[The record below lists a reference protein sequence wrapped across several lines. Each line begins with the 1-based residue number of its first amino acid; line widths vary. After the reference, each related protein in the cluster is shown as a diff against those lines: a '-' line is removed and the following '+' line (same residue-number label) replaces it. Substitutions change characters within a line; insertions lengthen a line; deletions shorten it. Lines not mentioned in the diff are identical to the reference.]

1 MREGREERRRLTIT
15 VGPSKKIF
23 SLHILKGSCCWQRAG
38 WLGTPLLQPTGACF
52 VSTFTSRSTE
62 KTSVSSWVNSSFEN
76 CCEHTGNN
84 VINHNTQYGLLIT
97 LMYSFVWFSFTEI
110 APNYE
115 FYKNAD
121 VRPPFTY
128 ATLIRQVSREK
139 IKFAWL
145 N

>member
-1 MREGREERRRLTIT
+1 MQAAN
-15 VGPSKKIF
+15 
-23 SLHILKGSCCWQRAG
+23 HINRQ
-38 WLGTPLLQPTGACF
+38 
-52 VSTFTSRSTE
+52 
-62 KTSVSSWVNSSFEN
+62 
-76 CCEHTGNN
+76 
-84 VINHNTQYGLLIT
+84 LI
-97 LMYSFVWFSFTEI
+97 WFYFPEI

-128 ATLIRQVSREK
+128 ATLIRQVSQEK